1 MIEEVA
7 SDRLEI
13 TVAEASA
20 SGLRDARKRAPQPAS
35 SSRGEAQPGLLRL
48 EGVPADQIHLVRHGE
63 VHNPDG
69 VLYGRLPGFGLSER
83 GRRMAVAA
91 ADELVGAGRPV
102 ARLIA
107 SPLQRAQE
115 SAQPIAEAF
124 SLTIDADERIIE
136 PTNRFEGLTFEFGP
150 AVIRKPTSWP
160 WVLNPFKPSWGE
172 AYKSIAAR
180 MRAAMAEAHDSVES
194 GDVVFVS
201 HQLPIWMV
209 HRSVAGTS
217 LWHDPRKRRCTL
229 SSITSFELS
238 DGVFVEVGYREP
250 ARELLADSIDQGAV

>member
-1 MIEEVA
+1 MRGLLKRHGDGGA
-7 SDRLEI
+7 QRTLPRLE
-13 TVAEASA
+13 A
-20 SGLRDARKRAPQPAS
+20 
-35 SSRGEAQPGLLRL
+35 
-48 EGVPADQIHLVRHGE
+48 VPADQIHLVRHGE

-83 GRRMAVAA
+83 GHRMAAAA
-91 ADELVGAGRPV
+91 ADELTRASRPV
-102 ARLIA
+102 TRLIA

-124 SLTIDADERIIE
+124 GLPIDTDERIIE

-150 AVIRKPTSWP
+150 VVIRKPRSWP

-172 AYKSIAAR
+172 AYESIVAR
-180 MRAAMAEAHDSVES
+180 MRGAMAEAHASVDS
-194 GDVVFVS
+194 GDVVLVS

-209 HRSVAGTS
+209 HRSVARKT

-229 SSITSFELS
+229 SSITSFELT
-238 DGVFVEVGYREP
+238 DAGLVEVGYREP
-250 ARELLADSIDQGAV
+250 AAELLSDAIDTGAV